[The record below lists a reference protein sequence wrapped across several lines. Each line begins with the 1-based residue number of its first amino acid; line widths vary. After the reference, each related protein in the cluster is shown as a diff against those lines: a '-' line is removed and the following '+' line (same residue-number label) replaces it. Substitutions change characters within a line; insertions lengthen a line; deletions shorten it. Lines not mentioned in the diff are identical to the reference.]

1 MSLLSHAL
9 TTVARFAS
17 YAGITTPTGSK
28 LTLAEDLINAVTGF
42 VEDYLGFRVQK
53 TVYAEEEYPTEEGQ
67 VLLLKN
73 YPIISGESFV
83 LARRTSALN
92 EDRWETVNAEYYH
105 VDDESGIIHA
115 AGGWEFS
122 RTRNGFR
129 ASYTAG
135 FDYDNSATFLSDT
148 KGASIELAAWM
159 LMESLWGR
167 RKGGIGIISE
177 SIGDYKVVYSK
188 LLMENDEIKSLLDK
202 HVREDT
208 FGVIT
213 PLQI

>member
-17 YAGITTPTGSK
+17 YAGIATPTGSK
-28 LTLAEDLINAVTGF
+28 LILAEDLINTATGF
-42 VEDYLGFRVQK
+42 IEDYLGFRVQK
-53 TVYAEEEYPTEEGQ
+53 TVYSNEEYSTEEGQ
-67 VLLLKN
+67 ILLLDN
-73 YPIISGESFV
+73 YPIISGDSFV

-105 VDDESGIIHA
+105 VEDKTGIIHA

-122 RTRNGFR
+122 RTRYGFR

-135 FDYDNSATFLSDT
+135 FDYDNSATYLSDT
-148 KGASIELAAWM
+148 EGAGIELAAWM
-159 LMESLWGR
+159 LMEALWSR
-167 RKGGIGIISE
+167 RKGGRIQSE
-177 SIGDYKVVYSK
+177 SIGDYRVVYSK
-188 LLMENDEIKSLLDK
+188 LLMENDDIKSLLDK